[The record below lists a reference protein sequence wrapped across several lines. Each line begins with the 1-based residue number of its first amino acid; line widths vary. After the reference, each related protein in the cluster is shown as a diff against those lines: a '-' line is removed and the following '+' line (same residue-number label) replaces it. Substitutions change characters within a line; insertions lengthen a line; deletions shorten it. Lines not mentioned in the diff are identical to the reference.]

1 MIRQAVIAP
10 NPVTE
15 SHPPYATYGLGDIS
29 RPTDHPIA
37 LTPEPAKLAPMNR
50 LPHIVGAV
58 AVCAALLSVV
68 WTPWIAVGALAALCF
83 WLAFEVQSRN
93 RAANDLLRDANAV
106 PRPFYEVMSSVRSRL
121 KEDEQIVKDRDAE
134 IVQRKQ
140 ITNAVPDGLF
150 LLDAANRI
158 VWCNRAA
165 LVMHELDAF
174 RDVGK
179 PIAQLIRS
187 PEFAAYLEDDLR
199 DEPVIA
205 LSGRS
210 ISFHLERSDDGTEGA
225 RLLLTRD
232 VTEREKLDR
241 MRRDFV
247 ANVSHEL
254 RTPLTVVGGFVETI
268 TDLPLDEAERTRY
281 LNLIANQTGN
291 MQRLVEDLLT
301 LARMENDQMPPES
314 VPTDLAQIARDVL
327 ADAEALSAGTHTFVA
342 TIAPATV
349 LGSGNELRSALGNL
363 LSNAVRYT
371 PPDGRITLSVAHA
384 EAGDGGVVVEVRDT
398 GTGIAAEH
406 LPRLSE
412 RFYRVDR
419 SRSRETG
426 GTGLGLAI
434 VKHVAQRHR
443 AKLEIESEVS
453 GAHHGSTFRLRFPAN
468 LVI

>member
-1 MIRQAVIAP
+1 MPADAVLTA
-10 NPVTE
+10 V
-15 SHPPYATYGLGDIS
+15 
-29 RPTDHPIA
+29 PT
-37 LTPEPAKLAPMNR
+37 TLASMNR
-50 LPHIVGAV
+50 LPHFVGAV
-58 AVCAALLSVV
+58 TVCSVALSFI
-68 WTPWIAVGALAALCF
+68 WTPWIAAVALATLCI
-83 WLAFEVQSRN
+83 WLAVRVQSQD
-93 RAANDLLRDANAV
+93 RAVNDLMRDANAV
-106 PRPFYEVMSSVRSRL
+106 HRPFADVMSSVRSRL
-121 KEDEQIVKDRDAE
+121 KDSEQIVKDRDAE

-187 PEFAAYLEDDLR
+187 PEFAAYLEDDSR
-199 DEPVIA
+199 EEPVIA

-210 ISFHLERSDDGTEGA
+210 ISFHLERSDDGTAGA

-281 LNLIANQTGN
+281 LQMIATQTRN

-314 VPTDLAQIARDVL
+314 VPTDLAHIARDVL
-327 ADAEALSAGTHTFVA
+327 ADAEAMSAGTHTFVVN
-342 TIAPATV
+342 IAPASV
-349 LGSGNELRSALGNL
+349 LGSANELRSALGNL

-371 PPDGRITLSVAHA
+371 PAGGRITLSVTSDD
-384 EAGDGGVVVEVRDT
+384 EVIVEVKDT
-398 GTGIAAEH
+398 GAGINAEH
-406 LPRLSE
+406 LPRLTE

-443 AKLEIESEVS
+443 AKLEIESEVG
-453 GAHHGSTFRLRFPAN
+453 GADHGSTFRLRFPA
-468 LVI
+468 LPAA

>member
-1 MIRQAVIAP
+1 
-10 NPVTE
+10 
-15 SHPPYATYGLGDIS
+15 
-29 RPTDHPIA
+29 
-37 LTPEPAKLAPMNR
+37 MNR
-50 LPHIVGAV
+50 LPHIVAAV
-58 AVCAALLSVV
+58 TLCAVMLSVV
-68 WTPWIAVGALAALCF
+68 WTPWIAAVTLAALCF
-83 WLAFEVQSRN
+83 WLAFQVQSRN
-93 RAANDLLRDANAV
+93 HIANDLLRDTDGIK
-106 PRPFYEVMSSVRSRL
+106 RPFADVISSVRSRL
-121 KEDEQIVKDRDAE
+121 KDGEQIVKDRDAE
-134 IVQRKQ
+134 IAQRKQ

-165 LVMHELDAF
+165 LIMHALDAF

-179 PIAQLIRS
+179 PIAQLIRA
-187 PEFAAYLEDDLR
+187 PEFAAYLDDDSR
-199 DEPVIA
+199 AEPVIA

-210 ISFHLERSDDGTEGA
+210 ISFHLERSDDGTHGA

-268 TDLPLDEAERTRY
+268 TELPLPEEERKRY
-281 LNLIANQTGN
+281 LQLIATQTGN
-291 MQRLVEDLLT
+291 MKRLVEDLLT
-301 LARMENDQMPPES
+301 LARLENDQLPSES
-314 VPTDLAQIARDVL
+314 AATDLAQIARDAL

-342 TIAPATV
+342 NIAPATV
-349 LGSGNELRSALGNL
+349 MGSGNELRSALGNL

-371 PPDGRITLSVAHA
+371 PAGGCISLVVAVADHVTVEVKDTGAGIHA
-384 EAGDGGVVVEVRDT
+384 EH
-398 GTGIAAEH
+398 I
-406 LPRLSE
+406 PRLTE

-453 GAHHGSTFRLRFPAN
+453 GAHHGSTFRLRFPAMT
-468 LVI
+468 

>member
-1 MIRQAVIAP
+1 MIP
-10 NPVTE
+10 NDSRPLQ
-15 SHPPYATYGLGDIS
+15 GLGDLSGHIADDMVAS
-29 RPTDHPIA
+29 HSANIDAGAAPTT
-37 LTPEPAKLAPMNR
+37 LVPMNR
-50 LPHIVGAV
+50 LPHLIGAV
-58 AVCAALLSVV
+58 TLCSVLLSFI
-68 WTPWIAVGALAALCF
+68 WTPWIAVVAMAALCI
-83 WLAFEVQSRN
+83 WLGQRVQSQD
-93 RAANDLLRDANAV
+93 RAANDLLCDANTV
-106 PRPFYEVMSSVRSRL
+106 DRPFADVMSSVRSRL

-165 LVMHELDAF
+165 LVMHQLDAF

-187 PEFAAYLEDDLR
+187 PEFAAYLDDDSR
-199 DEPVIA
+199 EEPVIA

-210 ISFHLERSDDGTEGA
+210 ISFHLERSDDGTKGA

-314 VPTDLAQIARDVL
+314 TPTDLAQIARDVL
-327 ADAEALSAGTHTFVA
+327 ADAEALSAGSHIFVA
-342 TIAPATV
+342 NIAPATV

-371 PPDGRITLSVAHA
+371 PLGGRIALTVTAA
-384 EAGDGGVVVEVRDT
+384 DEVKVEVKDT
-398 GTGIAAEH
+398 GAGINAEH
-406 LPRLSE
+406 LPRLTE

-443 AKLEIESEVS
+443 AKLEIESEV
-453 GAHHGSTFRLRFPAN
+453 GGVNHGSTFRLRFPGTAA
-468 LVI
+468 VIT

>member
-1 MIRQAVIAP
+1 M
-10 NPVTE
+10 NGSYLSDDGLGEDVTT
-15 SHPPYATYGLGDIS
+15 SHPVEIIQASARVRLS
-29 RPTDHPIA
+29 A
-37 LTPEPAKLAPMNR
+37 MNR
-50 LPHIVGAV
+50 LPHIVAAV
-58 AVCAALLSVV
+58 TLCAVMLSVV
-68 WTPWIAVGALAALCF
+68 WTPWIAAVTLAALCF
-83 WLAFEVQSRN
+83 WLAFQVQSRN
-93 RAANDLLRDANAV
+93 HIANDLLRDTDGIK
-106 PRPFYEVMSSVRSRL
+106 RPFADVISSVRSRL
-121 KEDEQIVKDRDAE
+121 KDGEQIVKDRDAE
-134 IVQRKQ
+134 IAQRKQ

-165 LVMHELDAF
+165 LIMHALDAF

-179 PIAQLIRS
+179 PIAQLIRA
-187 PEFAAYLEDDLR
+187 PEFAAYLDDDSR
-199 DEPVIA
+199 AEPVIA

-210 ISFHLERSDDGTEGA
+210 ISFHLERSDDGTHGA

-268 TDLPLDEAERTRY
+268 TELPLPEEERKRY
-281 LNLIANQTGN
+281 LQLIATQTGN
-291 MQRLVEDLLT
+291 MKRLVEDLLT
-301 LARMENDQMPPES
+301 LARMENDQLPPES
-314 VPTDLAQIARDVL
+314 AATDLAQIARDAL

-342 TIAPATV
+342 NIAPATV
-349 LGSGNELRSALGNL
+349 MGSGNELRSALGNL

-371 PPDGRITLSVAHA
+371 PAGGCISLVVAVADDVTVEVKDTGAGIHA
-384 EAGDGGVVVEVRDT
+384 EH
-398 GTGIAAEH
+398 I
-406 LPRLSE
+406 PRLTE

-453 GAHHGSTFRLRFPAN
+453 GAHHGSTFRLRFPAMT
-468 LVI
+468 

>member
-1 MIRQAVIAP
+1 MIPLDARP
-10 NPVTE
+10 L
-15 SHPPYATYGLGDIS
+15 SGLGDTS
-29 RPTDHPIA
+29 RTNGHSVT
-37 LTPEPAKLAPMNR
+37 LTPAPTTLASMNR
-50 LPHIVGAV
+50 LPHFVGAV
-58 AVCAALLSVV
+58 TVCSAALSLI
-68 WTPWIAVGALAALCF
+68 WTPWIAAVALATLCI
-83 WLAFEVQSRN
+83 WLAVRVQSQD
-93 RAANDLLRDANAV
+93 RAANDLMRDANAV
-106 PRPFYEVMSSVRSRL
+106 HRPFADVMSSVRSRL
-121 KEDEQIVKDRDAE
+121 KDSEQIVKDRDAE

-187 PEFAAYLEDDLR
+187 PEFAAYLEDDSR
-199 DEPVIA
+199 EEPVLA

-210 ISFHLERSDDGTEGA
+210 ISFHLEQSDDGTEGA

-314 VPTDLAQIARDVL
+314 VPTDLAHIARDAL

-342 TIAPATV
+342 SIAPATV
-349 LGSGNELRSALGNL
+349 LGSANELRSALGNL

-371 PPDGRITLSVAHA
+371 PPGGRITLSVAS
-384 EAGDGGVVVEVRDT
+384 AGADDPGVFVEVRDT
-398 GTGIAAEH
+398 GAGIAAEH
-406 LPRLSE
+406 LPRLTE

-453 GAHHGSTFRLRFPAN
+453 GANHGSVFRLRFPA
-468 LVI
+468 LVALPAA

>member
-1 MIRQAVIAP
+1 
-10 NPVTE
+10 
-15 SHPPYATYGLGDIS
+15 
-29 RPTDHPIA
+29 
-37 LTPEPAKLAPMNR
+37 MNR
-50 LPHIVGAV
+50 LLQLAITVT
-58 AVCAALLSVV
+58 VCAVVLSFI
-68 WTPWIAVGALAALCF
+68 WTPWIAVATLAVLCV
-83 WLAFEVQSRN
+83 WLAVRVQAQD
-93 RAANDLLRDANAV
+93 RAANDLLREANAV
-106 PRPFYEVMSSVRSRL
+106 DRPFADVMSSVRARL
-121 KEDEQIVKDRDAE
+121 KDIEQIVRDRDAE

-179 PIAQLIRS
+179 PIAQLVRS
-187 PEFAAYLEDDLR
+187 PEFAAYLEDDSR
-199 DEPVIA
+199 AEPVIA
-205 LSGRS
+205 ISGRS
-210 ISFHLERSDDGTEGA
+210 ISFHLERSDDGTAGA

-268 TDLPLDEAERTRY
+268 ADLPLDETERARY
-281 LNLIANQTGN
+281 LQMIATQTGN

-314 VPTDLAQIARDVL
+314 VPTDLAHIARDAL
-327 ADAEALSAGTHTFVA
+327 ADAEALSAGTHTFIA
-342 TIAPATV
+342 NIAPVTV
-349 LGSGNELRSALGNL
+349 LGSANELRSALGNL

-371 PPDGRITLSVAHA
+371 PPGGRITLSVANA
-384 EAGDGGVVVEVRDT
+384 SADASTVVVEVRDT
-398 GTGIAAEH
+398 GAGIAAEH

-434 VKHVAQRHR
+434 VKHIAQRHR

-453 GAHHGSTFRLRFPAN
+453 GTNHGSTFRLRFS
-468 LVI
+468 VISAI

>member
-1 MIRQAVIAP
+1 MIRQTVIPP

-15 SHPPYATYGLGDIS
+15 SHPLYGLGDIA
-29 RPTDHPIA
+29 RPHAHDIS
-37 LTPEPAKLAPMNR
+37 LTLAPAKLVPMNR

-58 AVCAALLSVV
+58 TVCAALLSVI
-68 WTPWIAVGALAALCF
+68 WTPWIAAGALAVLCL
-83 WLAFEVQSRN
+83 WLVMELQSRD

-106 PRPFYEVMSSVRSRL
+106 PRPFDDVMSSVRSRL
-121 KEDEQIVKDRDAE
+121 KEDAQIVKDRDAE

-165 LVMHELDAF
+165 LVMHALDAF

-179 PIAQLIRS
+179 PITQLIRS
-187 PEFAAYLEDDLR
+187 PEFAAYLEDDSR
-199 DEPVIA
+199 EEPVIA

-210 ISFHLERSDDGTEGA
+210 ISFHLERSDDGTEGG

-268 TDLPLDEAERTRY
+268 NDLPLDEAERARY
-281 LNLIANQTGN
+281 MNLIANQTGN

-314 VPTDLAQIARDVL
+314 VPTDLAHIARDVL
-327 ADAEALSAGTHTFVA
+327 SDAEALSAGTHTFVA
-342 TIAPATV
+342 NIAPATV
-349 LGSGNELRSALGNL
+349 LGSANELRSALGNL

-371 PPDGRITLSVAHA
+371 PP
-384 EAGDGGVVVEVRDT
+384 GGQISLTVTAADDVKVEVKDS
-398 GTGIAAEH
+398 GAGIGAEH
-406 LPRLSE
+406 LPRLTE

-443 AKLEIESEVS
+443 AKLEIESEVG
-453 GAHHGSTFRLRFPAN
+453 GANHGSTFRLRFPGISAT
-468 LVI
+468 

>member
-1 MIRQAVIAP
+1 MSTLDSQPR
-10 NPVTE
+10 
-15 SHPPYATYGLGDIS
+15 YGLGGLGDLSEHINDDIGGGNGSDIS
-29 RPTDHPIA
+29 PAAAPT
-37 LTPEPAKLAPMNR
+37 TLAAMTR
-50 LPHIVGAV
+50 LPHFVGAV
-58 AVCAALLSVV
+58 TVGSVV
-68 WTPWIAVGALAALCF
+68 LSFIWTPWIAAVALGALCV
-83 WLAFEVQSRN
+83 WLALRVQTQD
-93 RAANDLLRDANAV
+93 RAANELMRDANAV
-106 PRPFYEVMSSVRSRL
+106 ERPFADVMASVRSRL
-121 KEDEQIVKDRDAE
+121 KDGEQLVRDRDAE

-140 ITNAVPDGLF
+140 VTNAVPDGLF

-165 LVMHELDAF
+165 LVMHQLDAF

-187 PEFAAYLEDDLR
+187 PEFAAYLEDDSR
-199 DEPVIA
+199 EEPVIT
-205 LSGRS
+205 LSGRA
-210 ISFHLERSDDGTEGA
+210 ISFHLERSDDGTAGA

-268 TDLPLDEAERTRY
+268 TDLPLDEAERARY

-314 VPTDLAQIARDVL
+314 VPTDLAHIARDVL

-342 TIAPATV
+342 NIAPSTV
-349 LGSGNELRSALGNL
+349 LGSANELRSALGNL

-371 PPDGRITLSVAHA
+371 PAGGQIALTVTAA
-384 EAGDGGVVVEVRDT
+384 EDVKVEVKDT
-398 GTGIAAEH
+398 GAGIAAEH
-406 LPRLSE
+406 LPRLTE

-443 AKLEIESEVS
+443 AKLEIESEVG
-453 GAHHGSTFRLRFPAN
+453 GANHGSTFRLRFP
-468 LVI
+468 VISSP

>member
-1 MIRQAVIAP
+1 MRNVSAIGPTPAP
-10 NPVTE
+10 T
-15 SHPPYATYGLGDIS
+15 T
-29 RPTDHPIA
+29 
-37 LTPEPAKLAPMNR
+37 LAPMNR
-50 LPHIVGAV
+50 LPQFVGAV
-58 AVCAALLSVV
+58 TVCSAVLSFI
-68 WTPWIAVGALAALCF
+68 WTPWISAAALTVLCV
-83 WLAFEVQSRN
+83 WLALQVQSRD
-93 RAANDLLRDANAV
+93 RAANDLMRDANTV
-106 PRPFYEVMSSVRSRL
+106 DRPFDEVLSSVRTLMKDSA
-121 KEDEQIVKDRDAE
+121 QIVKDRDAE
-134 IVQRKQ
+134 IGQRKQ
-140 ITNAVPDGLF
+140 VTNAVPDGLF

-165 LVMHELDAF
+165 LMMHALDAF

-187 PEFAAYLEDDLR
+187 PEFAAYLEDDSR
-199 DEPVIA
+199 AEPVIA

-210 ISFHLERSDDGTEGA
+210 ISFHLERSDDGSEGS

-314 VPTDLAQIARDVL
+314 VPTDLAQIAREVL
-327 ADAEALSAGTHTFVA
+327 ADAEALSAGRHTFVA
-342 TIAPATV
+342 NIAPAAV
-349 LGSGNELRSALGNL
+349 LGSANELRSALGNL

-371 PPDGRITLSVAHA
+371 PP
-384 EAGDGGVVVEVRDT
+384 GGQISLTVSAADEVKVEVRDT

-406 LPRLSE
+406 LPRLTE

-443 AKLEIESEVS
+443 AKLDIESEGS
-453 GAHHGSTFRLRFPAN
+453 GANQGSTFRLRFPATSG
-468 LVI
+468 VAT

>member
-1 MIRQAVIAP
+1 
-10 NPVTE
+10 
-15 SHPPYATYGLGDIS
+15 
-29 RPTDHPIA
+29 
-37 LTPEPAKLAPMNR
+37 MNR
-50 LPHIVGAV
+50 LPHIVAAV
-58 AVCAALLSVV
+58 TLCAVMLSVV
-68 WTPWIAVGALAALCF
+68 WTPWIAAVTLAALCF
-83 WLAFEVQSRN
+83 WLAFQVQSRN
-93 RAANDLLRDANAV
+93 HIANDLLRDTDGIK
-106 PRPFYEVMSSVRSRL
+106 RPFADVISSVRSRL
-121 KEDEQIVKDRDAE
+121 KDGEQIVKDRDAE
-134 IVQRKQ
+134 IAQRKQ

-165 LVMHELDAF
+165 LIMHALDAF

-179 PIAQLIRS
+179 PIAQLIRA
-187 PEFAAYLEDDLR
+187 PEFAAYLDDDSR
-199 DEPVIA
+199 AEPVIA

-210 ISFHLERSDDGTEGA
+210 ISFHLERSDDGTHGA

-268 TDLPLDEAERTRY
+268 TELPLPEEERKRY
-281 LNLIANQTGN
+281 LQLIATQTGN
-291 MQRLVEDLLT
+291 MKRLVEDLLT
-301 LARMENDQMPPES
+301 LARLENDQLPPES
-314 VPTDLAQIARDVL
+314 AATDLAQIARDAL

-342 TIAPATV
+342 NIAPATV
-349 LGSGNELRSALGNL
+349 MGSGNELRSALGNL

-371 PPDGRITLSVAHA
+371 PAGGCISLVVAVADDVTVEVKDTGAGIHA
-384 EAGDGGVVVEVRDT
+384 EH
-398 GTGIAAEH
+398 I
-406 LPRLSE
+406 PRLTE

-453 GAHHGSTFRLRFPAN
+453 GAHHGSTFRLRFPAMT
-468 LVI
+468 

>member
-1 MIRQAVIAP
+1 
-10 NPVTE
+10 
-15 SHPPYATYGLGDIS
+15 
-29 RPTDHPIA
+29 
-37 LTPEPAKLAPMNR
+37 MNR

-58 AVCAALLSVV
+58 TVCAALLSVV
-68 WTPWIAVGALAALCF
+68 WTPWIGVGCLAALCF
-83 WLAFEVQSRN
+83 WLAFAVQSRN
-93 RAANDLLRDANAV
+93 RAANDLLRDPNAV
-106 PRPFYEVMSSVRSRL
+106 QQPFDDVMSSVRSRL
-121 KEDEQIVKDRDAE
+121 KDGEQILRDRDAE

-165 LVMHELDAF
+165 LVIHELDAF

-187 PEFAAYLEDDLR
+187 PEFAAYLDDDAR
-199 DEPVIA
+199 TEPVLA

-232 VTEREKLDR
+232 VTDREKLDR

-301 LARMENDQMPPES
+301 LARMENDQIPPES
-314 VPTDLAQIARDVL
+314 VAVDLAHIARDAL
-327 ADAEALSAGTHTFVA
+327 ADAEALSAGKHTFVA
-342 TIAPATV
+342 NIAPATV
-349 LGSGNELRSALGNL
+349 PGSANELRSALGNL

-371 PPDGRITLSVAHA
+371 PADGRITLTVTVTD
-384 EAGDGGVVVEVRDT
+384 EVKVEVRDT
-398 GTGIAAEH
+398 GAGIAAEH

-434 VKHVAQRHR
+434 VKHIAQRHR

-453 GAHHGSTFRLRFPAN
+453 GANHGSTFRLRFPA
-468 LVI
+468 ISAF

>member
-1 MIRQAVIAP
+1 MI
-10 NPVTE
+10 PVN
-15 SHPPYATYGLGDIS
+15 SRPLYGLGDLSEHIADDIADRNGVDIDS
-29 RPTDHPIA
+29 AALPT
-37 LTPEPAKLAPMNR
+37 TLAAMNR
-50 LPHIVGAV
+50 LPQIVGAV
-58 AVCAALLSVV
+58 TVCAALLSLV
-68 WTPWIAVGALAALCF
+68 WTPWIAAVALAALCV
-83 WLAFEVQSRN
+83 WLALQVQSRD

-106 PRPFYEVMSSVRSRL
+106 DRPFDDVMSSVRSRM
-121 KEDEQIVKDRDAE
+121 KETEQIIKDRDAE
-134 IVQRKQ
+134 IGQRKQ
-140 ITNAVPDGLF
+140 VTNAVPDGLF

-165 LVMHELDAF
+165 LMMHQLDAF

-187 PEFAAYLEDDLR
+187 PEFAAYLEDDSR
-199 DEPVIA
+199 DEPVIG

-210 ISFHLERSDDGTEGA
+210 ISFHLERSDDGAAGA

-268 TDLPLDEAERTRY
+268 TDLPLDEAERARY

-314 VPTDLAQIARDVL
+314 VPTDLAHIARDVL

-342 TIAPATV
+342 NIAPATV
-349 LGSGNELRSALGNL
+349 LGSANELRSALGNL

-371 PPDGRITLSVAHA
+371 PPGGRITLNVTAA
-384 EAGDGGVVVEVRDT
+384 EEVKVEVKDT
-398 GTGIAAEH
+398 GAGINAEH
-406 LPRLSE
+406 LPRLTE

-453 GAHHGSTFRLRFPAN
+453 GANHGSTFRLRFPGASG
-468 LVI
+468 VTT

>member
-1 MIRQAVIAP
+1 MIPANARP
-10 NPVTE
+10 
-15 SHPPYATYGLGDIS
+15 SYGLGDLSEHIADDIAGGSGADIS
-29 RPTDHPIA
+29 RGTAPT
-37 LTPEPAKLAPMNR
+37 TLAPMTR
-50 LPHIVGAV
+50 LPHFVGAV
-58 AVCAALLSVV
+58 TVCSVV
-68 WTPWIAVGALAALCF
+68 LSFIWTPWIAAFALAALCV
-83 WLAFEVQSRN
+83 WLAIRVRAQD
-93 RAANDLLRDANAV
+93 RAANELLRDADAV
-106 PRPFYEVMSSVRSRL
+106 ERPFADVMSSVRSRL
-121 KEDEQIVKDRDAE
+121 KDGEQTVKDRDAE

-165 LVMHELDAF
+165 LVMHQLDAF

-187 PEFAAYLEDDLR
+187 PEFAAYLDDDSR
-199 DEPVIA
+199 EEPVIA

-210 ISFHLERSDDGTEGA
+210 ISFHLEQSDDGTAGA

-268 TDLPLDEAERTRY
+268 TDLPLDAAERTRY

-342 TIAPATV
+342 NIAPASV
-349 LGSGNELRSALGNL
+349 LGSASELRSALGNL

-371 PPDGRITLSVAHA
+371 PPGGRIALTVTVAD
-384 EAGDGGVVVEVRDT
+384 EVKVEVKDT
-398 GTGIAAEH
+398 GAGIAAEH
-406 LPRLSE
+406 LPRLTE

-443 AKLEIESEVS
+443 AKLEIESEVG
-453 GAHHGSTFRLRFPAN
+453 GANHGSTFRLRFPAFSAT
-468 LVI
+468 